1 MSFFGHNNVID
12 HFFFYIIVDHILIL
26 SEWLP
31 SCCSING
38 LVGLA
43 NVTRLHTKEQKLHL
57 HLESSYHMMVEG

>member
-1 MSFFGHNNVID
+1 MSLFGHNTVVDNS
-12 HFFFYIIVDHILIL
+12 FYVIVDHILIL
-26 SEWLP
+26 SEWLL

-38 LVGLA
+38 LDGLA